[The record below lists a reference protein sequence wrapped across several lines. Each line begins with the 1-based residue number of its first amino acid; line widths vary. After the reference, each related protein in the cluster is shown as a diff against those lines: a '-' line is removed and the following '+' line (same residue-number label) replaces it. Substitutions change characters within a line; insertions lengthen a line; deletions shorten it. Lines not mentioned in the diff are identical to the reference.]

1 MSPTAALAL
10 YPLWALALAVGLTA
24 LRLGRSV
31 GRGLVI
37 LCFALAVWV
46 TNLVLLVSAD
56 GAGALAS
63 TELAERVLPLGIFLA
78 AAFLHAGA
86 DVARGH
92 GPSERGGSAP
102 AGARGRYPPERRA
115 VYLAYAGCAVVA
127 ALGAASP
134 RLLYGPGVRGP
145 GPLFYPLAIASIFGI
160 FASKLHLFTLARRM
174 QGPQRRRGLAI
185 VAGSMAS
192 ALGGGGAVALR
203 VLDLGPVEIAAP
215 FLLTAIV
222 LATYAV
228 VFEERGRTREV
239 LVQAL
244 AFAGLTALFSAFGL
258 VVFFRL
264 LPSLAP
270 ASTAAWLAF
279 VIFFAALPLDPLRSI
294 AVETVG
300 GWLFARPIAI
310 GPLTRE
316 IEAKE
321 TEREQAEGL
330 AELGRL
336 ASAVAHEIRNPLG
349 VILAQA
355 KVLEKRGADPEN
367 VAEIRAQVERAKRFL
382 EDLLRFAKPRPLALR
397 EVDLRSVAAMAASN
411 VRQALALPGDGP
423 FRVEEGEPVFVE
435 ADRGA
440 VLDAVT
446 ALLHNAA
453 IAVSERP
460 GGEVAVTF
468 ADRGRAVEIAITDD
482 GPGVPKEIEDRLFQ
496 LFVTG
501 RGRDHAH
508 PGTGIG
514 LALAARWVERHGGK
528 LRHERPQAGGAR
540 FVMEWPRTATT

>member
-10 YPLWALALAVGLTA
+10 YPLWAVALAVGFTA
-24 LRLGRSV
+24 VRLGRSV

-37 LCFALAVWV
+37 LCFALAIWV

-56 GAGALAS
+56 GPRAGALAS
-63 TELAERVLPLGIFLA
+63 TDVAERVLPLGMLLA

-86 DVARGH
+86 DVAR
-92 GPSERGGSAP
+92 AP
-102 AGARGRYPPERRA
+102 DRRP
-115 VYLAYAGCAVVA
+115 VHVAYAGSIAV
-127 ALGAASP
+127 ALLGGAFP

-145 GPLFYPLAIASIFGI
+145 GPFFYPLAIASIAGI
-160 FASKLHLFTLARRM
+160 FASKLHLYLLARRM
-174 QGPQRRRGLAI
+174 EGPQRTRGLAI
-185 VAGSMAS
+185 VAGSLA
-192 ALGGGGAVALR
+192 ATLGGGGAVALR
-203 VLDLGPVEIAAP
+203 VLDIAPIELAAP
-215 FLLTAIV
+215 FLLTSIV

-228 VFEERGRTREV
+228 VFEERGRHREIV
-239 LVQAL
+239 LQAL
-244 AFAGLTALFSAFGL
+244 AFAGLTALFSAVGL

-264 LPSLAP
+264 LPDLAP
-270 ASTAAWLAF
+270 ASTVFWLAF
-279 VIFFAALPLDPLRSI
+279 VIFFAALPLDPLRALVVDTI
-294 AVETVG
+294 G

-310 GPLTRE
+310 GPLTQE

-355 KVLEKRGADPEN
+355 KVLEKRGAEPEN

-382 EDLLRFAKPRPLALR
+382 DDLLRFAKPRPLTLR
-397 EVDLRSVAAMAASN
+397 ELDVRSVVSMAASN

-423 FRVEEGEPVFVE
+423 FVVEEGDPLFIE
-435 ADRGA
+435 ADRSA
-440 VLDAVT
+440 VLDAAT

-453 IAVSERP
+453 IAVADHPTPR
-460 GGEVAVTF
+460 VAVTF
-468 ADRGRAVEIAITDD
+468 TGSARGVEIAVTDN
-482 GPGVPKEIEDRLFQ
+482 GPGVPKEIEPRLFQ

-514 LALAARWVERHGGK
+514 LALAARWLERHGGK
-528 LRHERPQAGGAR
+528 LRHERPAEGGAR